1 MCNTRGS
8 PVYADLQI
16 LLLKY
21 FSTLLPLSAIA
32 MATCSTTPRFKL
44 IYYDFDFKRNLMR
57 PREEVGQEML
67 LLS

>member
-1 MCNTRGS
+1 M
-8 PVYADLQI
+8 YADLQI